1 MAIITGTGTLT
12 NNSTSITSI
21 TGLNQAMIGTVKAGH
36 WLKIDTEA
44 NIYDIVLDA
53 TTETGLTLK
62 QPYGGTSGAK
72 TFELYTSFLSYDI
85 PLLDPNMTG
94 SFYVLNEI
102 NRKLINQLIA
112 AGAPDEHSF
121 VLSRH
126 WIGEPIDSVEWGYF
140 KTNSNIQIDK
150 IRIYTDN
157 GIIDGSLVLDFSIDD
172 VDQALALNLTSGNA
186 VAESGDLTTLL
197 NSGSY
202 IKFKW
207 NSVVLPA
214 GSNYFVD
221 IIYHSVSS
229 YLIRYDFN
237 KTVLGVLSAG
247 QEIAKYFKFPVKSK
261 VFAVTITMDDFTG
274 EGGDTVL
281 ELYLDNASLATPVII
296 TIPEGTQNHY
306 EGITQTDYETT
317 EYCSVMVNGTA
328 TIPPQNIH
336 IILHSYRIE

>member
-12 NNSTSITSI
+12 NNSTSIASI
-21 TGLNQAMIGTVKAGH
+21 TGLSQAMIGTVKAGH

-44 NIYDIVLDA
+44 TIYEIVLDA
-53 TTETGLTLK
+53 TTEVGLTLK
-62 QPYGGTSGAK
+62 QPYGGTTGAK

-102 NRKLINQLIA
+102 HRKLINQLIA
-112 AGAPDEHSF
+112 AGAPDDHSF
-121 VLSRH
+121 IMTRQ
-126 WIGEPIDSVEWGYF
+126 WIGEPIDSAEWGYF
-140 KTNSNIQIDK
+140 KTNSNIQLDK

-157 GIIDGSLVLDFSIDD
+157 GTIDGSLVLDFSIDD
-172 VDQALALNLTSGNA
+172 VDQSLALALTSGNA
-186 VAESGDLTTLL
+186 AAESSALTTLV

-221 IIYHSVSS
+221 MIYHSTSS
-229 YLIRYDFN
+229 YLIRHDFN
-237 KTVLGVLSAG
+237 ITVVGVLSAG

-261 VFAVTITMDDFTG
+261 VFAALFTMDDFTG
-274 EGGDTVL
+274 EGGDTVI
-281 ELYLDNASLATPVII
+281 ELYLNNASLGTPVLV

-306 EGITQTDYETT
+306 ELITQTDYETT
-317 EYCSVMVNGTA
+317 EYCSLHVNSTA
-328 TIPPQNIH
+328 TIPPQNMH
-336 IILHSYRIE
+336 CILYTYRIE

>member
-12 NNSTSITSI
+12 NNSTSIASI

-36 WLKIDTEA
+36 WLKIDGEA
-44 NIYDIVLDA
+44 TIYDIVLDA
-53 TTETGLTLK
+53 TTEVGLTLK
-62 QPYGGTSGAK
+62 QPYGGTTGAK

-85 PLLDPNMTG
+85 ALLDPNMTG
-94 SFYVLNEI
+94 AFYVMNEI

-112 AGAPDEHSF
+112 AGAPGEHSF
-121 VLSRH
+121 VMTRQ
-126 WIGEPIDSVEWGYF
+126 WIGEPINAKEWGYF
-140 KTNSNIQIDK
+140 KTNSNIQLDK

-157 GIIDGSLVLDFSIDD
+157 GAIDGSLVLDFSIDD
-172 VDQALALNLTSGNA
+172 VDQALALALSSGND
-186 VAESGDLTTLL
+186 VAESAALTTLV

-221 IIYHSVSS
+221 VIYHSTSS
-229 YLIRYDFN
+229 YLIRHDFN
-237 KTVLGVLSAG
+237 KTVLGVLAVG

-281 ELYLDNASLATPVII
+281 ELYLDNASLGTPVLI

-306 EGITQTDYETT
+306 ELITQTDYETT
-317 EYCSVMVNGTA
+317 EYCSLHVNSTA

-336 IILHSYRIE
+336 CILHSYRIE